1 MRFAAV
7 GGIIPFVESVS
18 EARFLHPHRR
28 RTNRVIAGVA
38 GGIADTVGVRD
49 GYVRA
54 GFVTLMTIWGI
65 GGVIYLLFWIATF
78 NRVEDRA
85 IEPVESTRAAGL
97 GLAFVGLLSLFA
109 AVGLWP
115 NGVLVL
121 TAGALSFGTAAVT
134 DPSSPGPLAALINPG
149 VKRVSKVRLVLGGV
163 LLVAGIVMFSTAIG
177 QIFEFAMVFLA
188 VFLTGLGIFVA
199 FGPWVRRLITDLSAE
214 RGERIRQEERAEVA
228 AHLHDSVLQTLAL
241 IQRSDDP
248 QRMAILARHQESELR
263 DWLYGTAPLDGADLV
278 STALR
283 RAAARVEEDF
293 QIPVDVVT
301 IGDYPVE
308 DRTKALVAAAT
319 EAMVNAAKHAGVDR
333 MSLFLEVEDE
343 SLDVI
348 VTDQGTG
355 FEPDAVPADR
365 RGISESIRSRVE
377 RVGGEVEI
385 ESELGEGTEVILRL
399 AL

>member
-1 MRFAAV
+1 
-7 GGIIPFVESVS
+7 VESAP
-18 EARFLHPHRR
+18 EARFLQPHRR
-28 RTNRVIAGVA
+28 MKNRVIAGVA
-38 GGIADTVGVRD
+38 GGIGDTLGVRD

-54 GFVTLMTIWGI
+54 AFVTLTTIWGI

-78 NRVEDRA
+78 DRVEDRA
-85 IEPVESTRAAGL
+85 IEPVESSKAAGL
-97 GLAFVGLLSLFA
+97 GLAFIGLLSLLG

-149 VKRVSKVRLVLGGV
+149 VKRVSKVRLALGGV

-188 VFLTGLGIFVA
+188 VFLTGLGIFIA
-199 FGPWVRRLITDLSAE
+199 FGPWVRKLLTDLSAE
-214 RGERIRQEERAEVA
+214 RSERIRQEERAEVA

-263 DWLYGTAPLDGADLV
+263 DWLYGTVPLDGADLV

-283 RAAARVEEDF
+283 RAAARVEDDF

-301 IGDYPVE
+301 VGDYPVE
-308 DRTKALVAAAT
+308 ERTRALVAAAT
-319 EAMVNAAKHAGVDR
+319 EAMVNAAKHSGVDR
-333 MSLFLEVEDE
+333 MSLFLEVEDN

-348 VTDQGTG
+348 ITDQGRG
-355 FEPDAVPADR
+355 FELEAVPADR
-365 RGISESIRSRVE
+365 KGISESIRSRVE
-377 RVGGEVEI
+377 RVGGKVEI